1 MPVLLPADESEA
13 VAMVAD
19 AVRAPEPRTSFAIR
33 GHGTRAALHPAPGA
47 SAVLDLSR
55 LAGITLYEPA
65 ELVLAVRAATP
76 LTEVRALL
84 AGRGQQ
90 LAFDPPDFGPLWGRP
105 AGQGTMGG
113 AIAVGLG
120 GPRRPRAGAPR
131 DHLLGVRGISGQG
144 ECFVSGGRV
153 VKNVTGFDLCKLLTG
168 SYGALGVLTELT
180 LKVMPCPTARQ
191 SVIIAGKDET
201 AGLAT
206 LRAALAEAR
215 PLTAGA
221 YLPAGLAARVL
232 PGLAATESATVL
244 AVEGVPPAVES
255 AIGALVHAH
264 PGRCTR
270 LATEDSVALWAAIGG
285 AAFFAAGPGA
295 VLRISLPPARAPA
308 VAAALRGLGVRDL
321 YHDWF
326 GGLLVLRAGHEAAAP
341 ALLRAAVARVEPD
354 SHVAVIRGEGG
365 GEGGGDVSPFHSPS
379 PGVARLS
386 RRLKDRL
393 DPLGLF
399 NPGCLPGAT

>member
-1 MPVLLPADESEA
+1 
-13 VAMVAD
+13 MVAN
-19 AVRAPEPRTSFAIR
+19 AARSPARTSFAIR
-33 GHGTRAALHPAPGA
+33 GHGTRGALHPATGA

-55 LAGITLYEPA
+55 LAGITLYEPP
-65 ELVLAVRAATP
+65 ELVLAARAATP
-76 LTEVRALL
+76 LREVRALL
-84 AGRGQQ
+84 AERGQQ

-105 AGQGTMGG
+105 AGQGTIGG

-131 DHLLGVRGISGQG
+131 DHLLGLRGISGQG

-168 SYGALGVLTELT
+168 SYGAFAVLTELT
-180 LKVMPCPTARQ
+180 LKVLPCPTARQ
-191 SVIIAGKDET
+191 SVIIAGQDET
-201 AGLAT
+201 AGLAS

-221 YLPAGLAARVL
+221 YLPAGLAAMAL
-232 PGLAATESATVL
+232 PGLAATQAATVL

-255 AIGALVHAH
+255 AIEALVHAH

-270 LATEDSVALWAAIGG
+270 LPTEDSLALWTAIGG
-285 AAFFAAGPGA
+285 AAFFAALPGT
-295 VLRISLPPARAPA
+295 VLRLSLPPARAPA
-308 VAAALRGLGVRDL
+308 VAAALRSLGVRDL

-326 GGLLVLRAGHEAAAP
+326 GGLLIARAADEAAAP

-354 SHVAVIRGEGG
+354 SHVTLVR
-365 GEGGGDVSPFHSPS
+365 GGGDVSPFHAPS
-379 PGVARLS
+379 RGVARLS
-386 RRLKDRL
+386 QRLKDRL
-393 DPLGLF
+393 DPLGLY
-399 NPGCLPGAT
+399 NPGCLPGVT